1 MKKVLFLTT
10 VLPSQKKMGS
20 EVASQ
25 CFIEA
30 LNQLGYEVA
39 VVGYMRKDDV
49 FAPNQQE
56 ILVDKRYIE
65 SKRSKLY
72 LIIWLILSLFKGLPY
87 SAAKYYSKTYVRVV
101 KNLLLN
107 NQYCA
112 IIIDH
117 PQMGWL
123 NRFIKAKERLITISH
138 NIEHE
143 IYLDGFNKSHNF
155 LSRWIY
161 RREAHLIKAMEDQ
174 LATTAK
180 ETWALTQHDAR
191 YFSTIEGGGLVRTFA
206 LSPNSVTLQNQSLS
220 KSFDI
225 GIIGSWAWKANE
237 EALQWFLQ
245 AIYPYLPNNLSI
257 HVAGKGAEWLIGK
270 YTNINYRGFVP
281 DAQEFM
287 AQAKVVAIPTL
298 SGGGIQI
305 KTLDAIASGSAI
317 VATPV
322 ALRGIPAP
330 PKTVKVAEQ
339 PEEFANLLVSVV
351 AASAMQQAFND
362 ALDWAKTRQDKFL
375 FDVAYAISSLEVL
388 ESDVSKSNC
397 INIPVGEP

>member
-1 MKKVLFLTT
+1 MKKILFLTT

-25 CFIEA
+25 CFIDA
-30 LNQLGYEVA
+30 LNQLGYEVT
-39 VVGYMRKDDV
+39 VIGYMRKDDV
-49 FAPNQQE
+49 FVPNQQE
-56 ILVDKRYIE
+56 VLVDKRYIE
-65 SKRSKLY
+65 TKRANLH
-72 LIIWLILSLFKGLPY
+72 LIIWLILSLFKRLPY
-87 SAAKYYSKTYVRVV
+87 SAAKYYSKNYIRTV
-101 KNLLLN
+101 KTLLMN

-123 NRFIKAKERLITISH
+123 EPFIDIKETLITISH

-143 IYLDGFNKSHNF
+143 IYLEGFKKSRNF
-155 LSRWIY
+155 ISRWIY
-161 RREAHLIKAMEDQ
+161 KREAHLIKAMEDK

-180 ETWALTQHDAR
+180 ETWTLTQHDAR
-191 YFSTIEGGGLVRTFA
+191 YFSTIEGGGLVRAFA
-206 LSPNSVTLQNQSLS
+206 LSPNSITLQNRLVT

-245 AIYPYLPNNLSI
+245 AIYPQLPSNLSI
-257 HVAGKGAEWLIGK
+257 YVAGKGAEWLTGK
-270 YTNINYRGFVP
+270 YTNIHYRGFVP

-322 ALRGIPAP
+322 ALRGIPDP
-330 PKTVKVAEQ
+330 PPTVKVAEQ
-339 PEEFANLLVSVV
+339 PKDFANLLVSVI
-351 AASAMQQAFND
+351 ASSATQQSFNE
-362 ALDWAKTRQDKFL
+362 ALDWSKARQAQFL
-375 FDVAYAISSLEVL
+375 TDVAGAISNL
-388 ESDVSKSNC
+388 
-397 INIPVGEP
+397 